1 MTTNSKFRYPSQT
14 GVIVQQLKYCG
25 GAVPLK
31 DIFYKP
37 ALQCLINE
45 EVVKVVRE
53 ECGYVVQFVSTSWGV

>member
-14 GVIVQQLKYCG
+14 AVIIHQLRFSG
-25 GAVPLK
+25 GSVPLRN
-31 DIFYKP
+31 IFYKP

-53 ECGYVVQFVSTSWGV
+53 ERGYVVRFLSTFGV

>member
-1 MTTNSKFRYPSQT
+1 MTRFRYPSQT
-14 GVIVQQLKYCG
+14 AVIIQQLRYCG

-37 ALQCLINE
+37 ALECLINE

-53 ECGYVVQFVSTSWGV
+53 ERGYMVRFLSTSFSVF